1 MSVSTPLDFT
11 RSAPRLSLAELNML
25 VFQRLKPASDRLL
38 ATARDPRES
47 FHRLVGITL
56 LIAFGLWLA
65 LGTSVQAA
73 VFYPTSFKLANGL
86 QVIVVTNRL
95 SPVVH
100 QMVWYKVG
108 AADEPAGKS
117 GLAHYLEHLMFRGT
131 DNVPAG
137 QFSKVVAAQGGHDN
151 AFTSYDY
158 TAYYEEVEASRLP
171 LIMQMEADRMHQLR
185 LAAATAKPE
194 LRVIL
199 RERQQRTD
207 NSPEGRF
214 MEKLNQKLMPDYPYG
229 KPLIGWR
236 RDIEKLTVAD
246 ARKFYQTY
254 YAPNNAIVVISG
266 DVKVEEV
273 MSLAAAT
280 YGRVPMRE
288 APPVPSFR
296 PAPEI
301 ADHEFTMADAR
312 VEHAKIVWR
321 FIAPSYATQKDGE
334 AYAYEVLSEVL
345 DSGEVGLL
353 HKKLVSERGI
363 ASVVGTNYDPDARGE
378 TTFSIL
384 LSPHPGKPAASAQKA
399 LKQSLRDAAEKGVEA
414 ELVEKAKHRLKRAAL
429 FAREGLAV
437 PGHAFG
443 MALAT
448 GRTAADVESWPE
460 RIDAVTAAQV
470 NAALRELASSKRQ
483 VMGALLPAG
492 KAGVSKKAAEARP

>member
-1 MSVSTPLDFT
+1 MKRVL
-11 RSAPRLSLAELNML
+11 
-25 VFQRLKPASDRLL
+25 
-38 ATARDPRES
+38 
-47 FHRLVGITL
+47 IL
-56 LIAFGLWLA
+56 LIAFSLWPA
-65 LGTSVQAA
+65 LGTSVEAA

-108 AADEPAGKS
+108 AADESAGKS

-131 DNVPAG
+131 ENVPAG
-137 QFSKVVAAQGGHDN
+137 QFSKVIAAQGGHDN

-185 LAAATAKPE
+185 LSHATAEPE
-194 LRVIL
+194 LRVVL

-236 RDIEKLTVAD
+236 RDIQKLTVAD

-254 YAPNNAIVVISG
+254 YAPNNAIVVITG

-280 YGRVPMRE
+280 YGRVPMRD
-288 APPVPSFR
+288 APPAPPFR
-296 PAPEI
+296 PAPQI
-301 ADHEFTMADAR
+301 GVLEFTMADAR
-312 VEHAKIVWR
+312 VEHPKILWR
-321 FIAPSYATQKDGE
+321 FVVPSYAAQRDGE

-345 DSGEVGLL
+345 DSGEVGIL
-353 HKKLVSERGI
+353 HKRLVSERGI
-363 ASVVGTNYDPDARGE
+363 ASVVGASYDPDARAE

-384 LSPHPGKPAASAQKA
+384 VSPHPGKSVAVVQKA
-399 LKQSLRDAAEKGVEA
+399 LKQSLRDAAEKGVEV
-414 ELVEKAKHRLKRAAL
+414 ELVEKAKQRLKRAAI

-443 MALAT
+443 MAVAT
-448 GRTAADVESWPE
+448 GHTAADVESWPE
-460 RIDAVTAAQV
+460 RIDAVTVEQV
-470 NAALRELASSKRQ
+470 NAALRDLAASKRQ
-483 VMGALLPAG
+483 VMGALVPVA
-492 KAGVSKKAAEARP
+492 KAGSLKKAAEARP